1 MLHLQNLQ
9 QHLQNLQQQAA
20 RRLPLHVRR
29 HVHVFGWDVLLSLLL
44 LLLRQQHLPPGSLM
58 LLGHA

>member
-1 MLHLQNLQ
+1 MLHLQNVQ
-9 QHLQNLQQQAA
+9 QHPQNLQQRAP

-29 HVHVFGWDVLLSLLL
+29 HVHAFGWDVLLSLLL
-44 LLLRQQHLPPGSLM
+44 LLLRQHLPLGSLM

>member
-1 MLHLQNLQ
+1 MLHL
-9 QHLQNLQQQAA
+9 QHLQNLQQRAS

-29 HVHVFGWDVLLSLLL
+29 HVHAFCWDVLLSLLV
-44 LLLRQQHLPPGSLM
+44 LLLRQRLPPGSLM